1 MLVFGQRARQ
11 GGLLIIHANCKQA
24 YTLFFVVSANQA
36 HMYVRII
43 TIRYKFG
50 AAQDT
55 LYPLLLSARTMN
67 ICIPAFSTF
76 HRHTIL
82 HAVISFHRKLCIRMQ
97 GMLDIPCPIQFCC
110 NRYIP
115 IPKLFRYLSKITLQC
130 CIFVT
135 MQL

>member
-1 MLVFGQRARQ
+1 MIVFGQRARQ
-11 GGLLIIHANCKQA
+11 GGCSLSMQIASRLILYFLQYRLIRHICTYVLLLLGTQ
-24 YTLFFVVSANQA
+24 
-36 HMYVRII
+36 
-43 TIRYKFG
+43 FG